1 MKLKSKVKVYSFLIH
16 HVTAVRCGPAGQSQS
31 IFLLNFS
38 LKSSCHDEGIPTKH
52 CHIGSKHYPTAA
64 QSSLAGHIV
73 KSNSNIADMKN
84 LNLLGKA

>member
-31 IFLLNFS
+31 IFLLNP
-38 LKSSCHDEGIPTKH
+38 CHDEGIPTKH

-73 KSNSNIADMKN
+73 KSNSNIPDMKN